1 MKIDKTTGKYILNNQ
16 EKEFLLKNKDK
27 KISETAELFN
37 QKYNFLLSYQWI
49 SSFYKKRGI
58 YKKGKEHNIYKTNSE
73 KIEFKKGCKYG
84 IYEISID
91 NNNKKKY
98 ERFIGNFNH
107 LKTYKNHILFEG
119 ENGVRESFLNNR
131 QLYRFEKVS

>member
-1 MKIDKTTGKYILNNQ
+1 MQIDKTTGKYILNKQ

-37 QKYNFLLSYQWI
+37 KKYNFLLSHGWI

-58 YKKGKEHNIYKTNSE
+58 CKKGKAYTIYKVNSE
-73 KIEFKKGCKYG
+73 KIEFEKGCKYG
-84 IYEISID
+84 IYEISAD
-91 NNNKKKY
+91 NKDNKY
-98 ERFIGNFNH
+98 EQFIGNFKH
-107 LKTYKNHILFEG
+107 LETYEHHILFEG
-119 ENGVRESFLNNR
+119 KNGVRESFLNNR